1 MSPTKGVPNSPKF
14 LCHHS
19 NPFEIKSFAFGFPH
33 LDELNSLY
41 CQDQHSLSIYLRA
54 RWFVPSSSSIYNLPR
69 FNSTNYWAVYI
80 NAPLSNRGGQLSLNH
95 PNADITLF
103 VAVCCNISKFG
114 KVSTTSFTCYYTI
127 ICMVVIVLS
136 YLSYSWL
143 FQARWFVPLSSSIS
157 NLFELDSTNCRAVYI
172 DTPLLDQDGT

>member
-1 MSPTKGVPNSPKF
+1 VPNSPK
-14 LCHHS
+14 LLRHHS

-69 FNSTNYWAVYI
+69 FDSTNYRAVYI

-103 VAVCCNISKFG
+103 VAVCCNISKFA

-127 ICMVVIVLS
+127 VCTVVIVLS
-136 YLSYSWL
+136 YLTPD
-143 FQARWFVPLSSSIS
+143 F
-157 NLFELDSTNCRAVYI
+157 FELNSLYHRAHQSPISPGSIVQ
-172 DTPLLDQDGT
+172 TLATTTQLFVWL

>member
-1 MSPTKGVPNSPKF
+1 MS
-14 LCHHS
+14 
-19 NPFEIKSFAFGFPH
+19 SFQSFW
-33 LDELNSLY
+33 
-41 CQDQHSLSIYLRA
+41 DQVLRFWLPSSRWTQQFVLSRSTFTFDI
-54 RWFVPSSSSIYNLPR
+54 PSSSSIYNLPR